1 MVRLEFDWKIIYT
14 STSYLLQNQYITD
27 KLEKSEGE
35 LKELR
40 TKVDRQHELSE
51 EVQEKDKVIQYH
63 SKST

>member
-1 MVRLEFDWKIIYT
+1 MVIEFDWKIIYT

>member
-1 MVRLEFDWKIIYT
+1 MVIEFDWKIIYT

-51 EVQEKDKVIQYH
+51 EVQEKDKVIIQ
-63 SKST
+63 